1 MITYLLLISLQ
12 VEPQYAKELFRI
24 LTTIPFPYIYIQG
37 IFSITFISLF
47 VNFSVKFLNV
57 IMKILKQTILTILCY
72 NKIKKQVISL
82 QERQDLS
89 KIKITDNIMFTS
101 VFSNLEIVKKFLELL
116 LSINIKTIKVLQ
128 KEKAIDTIGKSRGVR
143 FDVYLE
149 NDAAIYDIEI
159 QTSNTYDLPKRT
171 RYYHSSIDSDLLD
184 KGEKSFN
191 ILKVSYVIF
200 ICTFN
205 PFNVENINECIY
217 KFEKMCILENK
228 VLKLN
233 DKSYDVFI
241 NSKCDLSKVKNNDVK
256 AFIELLNNG
265 YHSETKSELTN
276 MIENEM
282 SRLKENEEW
291 RKEYMTLQE
300 YDERMI
306 VYVDMAKKMIK
317 EKCSDEFILKIVD
330 LSEEQLERIR
340 YDVEHGYES

>member
-1 MITYLLLISLQ
+1 M
-12 VEPQYAKELFRI
+12 
-24 LTTIPFPYIYIQG
+24 
-37 IFSITFISLF
+37 
-47 VNFSVKFLNV
+47 
-57 IMKILKQTILTILCY
+57 
-72 NKIKKQVISL
+72 

-217 KFEKMCILENK
+217 KFEKICILENK

-233 DKSYDVFI
+233 DKSYDIFI